1 MVYLSNAND
10 LTLHSEIE
18 EYVVDLEAFHGPLD
32 LLLYLIDKNEIDIY
46 DIPVAAITD
55 QYIEH
60 LHLTG
65 EYRLENMGD
74 FLIMASY
81 LLNLK
86 SRVLLPLRGPIQE
99 EDDSGESEDPR
110 EELVQKLLDYRMI
123 KQVAEYLDE
132 RECGEKKRVFFRPVQ
147 YVTEEREEIIASLS
161 ALTRAFRALQ
171 RRQTDEPAYTIPNG
185 DIDIY
190 DEMDQLMQILSH
202 YRQGVIFQ
210 DLFAGL
216 DRREQIALFIALLE
230 LVRQQQVSAQQE
242 NEFGEIKL
250 YSQVAANYVNA

>member
-1 MVYLSNAND
+1 MVYLSNAID
-10 LTLHSEIE
+10 LNLHPNE

-86 SRVLLPLRGPIQE
+86 SRMLLPQRGTRQE

-123 KQVAEYLDE
+123 KQVAEYLAE

-147 YVTEEREEIIASLS
+147 YITEEREEITASLS

-171 RRQTDEPAYTIPNG
+171 QRAGEPSYTIPNG

-190 DEMDQLMQILSH
+190 DEMDQLMQMLGH
-202 YRQGVIFQ
+202 YRRGVIFQ

-230 LVRQQQVSAQQE
+230 LVRQQQVTAQQE

-250 YSQVAANYVNA
+250 YSQVAADYVNA